1 MKENIKTIG
10 LINLHIKY
18 ACGNYERVV
27 FNNQLLNGGR
37 KYLISNLLERSS
49 PAKPVFIKNILFGD
63 GGTANGELQ
72 QVTPERETLFGVTR
86 MKKEVVAQINPEVPT
101 QLLFTVIISE
111 AEGNDFTLNE
121 MGLELSDGTLFSLA
135 TFQDFNKTDQMEL
148 IWSWSVWF
156 V

>member
-10 LINLHIKY
+10 QINLKINHI
-18 ACGNYERVV
+18 CGKREQRTFY
-27 FNNQLLNGGR
+27 NQLLNGGR
-37 KYLISNLLERSS
+37 KYLISNLIERSPS
-49 PAKPVFIKNILFGD
+49 QPIFIKNILFGN
-63 GGTANGELQ
+63 GGTTNGDDLQ
-72 QVTPERETLFGVTR
+72 QVSPERETLFGVTKL
-86 MKKEVVAQINPEVPT
+86 KKQVVAQVNPDIPT
-101 QLLFTVIISE
+101 QLLFTVVISE